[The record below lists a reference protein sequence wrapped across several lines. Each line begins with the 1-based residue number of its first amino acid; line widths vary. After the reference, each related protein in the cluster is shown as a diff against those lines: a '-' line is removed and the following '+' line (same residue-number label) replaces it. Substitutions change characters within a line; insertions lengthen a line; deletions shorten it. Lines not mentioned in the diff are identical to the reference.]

1 MAACATGSHLRPVAT
16 PNTAVTSVV
25 DDFNG
30 TTVPDPYRWME
41 SLDAPAVKDWV
52 ARQTGVTL
60 PYLAALPH
68 RAPLQKRLAELYRYE
83 RFGVPVEA
91 GGRLFFL
98 RNDGRQS
105 QAALHVA
112 DQPGD
117 LGRRL
122 IEPDS
127 LSGDATVSLAR
138 FVPSPDGKHV
148 AYALSVSGSD
158 WTTWHVREVNSGQD
172 LPDLLR
178 ETKFTRVSWARDSSG
193 FFYSRYPQADDQ
205 RQPVI
210 HFHRLGAAQLD
221 DKAVY
226 AVTDHATRVPEGQV
240 TTDGRLLVVSLEEGT
255 SSSGVD
261 VVSLD
266 GSGRVQRLFDDYRG
280 YYDYIGSRQ
289 GQGTE
294 LLFRTSRGAARWQVI
309 AVDPARPAGERERV
323 VVPESAD
330 AIESAA
336 LVGGTVFVTR
346 LHDAHA
352 VVTRYDAATGRLLG
366 DLALPGLGSVSGFT
380 GDERSAATYFSYTD
394 FLSPARILRFDV
406 RSGALQAVHAPDLGA
421 DLSAYVTE
429 QVFARSRDGTRV
441 PIFLVHRRDM
451 RRDGR
456 NPVML
461 YGYGGFDIS
470 LTPSFSAG
478 VLAWLELGGVYAVAT
493 LRGGGEYGR
502 EWYQAGTRTRKQNV
516 FDDFI
521 GAAEHLVQSGVT
533 APSRLVIRGGSNGG
547 LLIGA
552 VLAQR
557 PELFGA
563 ALPDV
568 GVMDMLRYHLA
579 SANAR
584 LWADDYGLSDNAAD
598 FKAQIA
604 YSPYHNI
611 GRHHCYPPT
620 LVTTADQDDRVVPW
634 HSFKFTAALQ
644 AAQRC
649 PSPTLIRVETRAG
662 HGAGKPVWM
671 QVEEIADQWAFAAS
685 ALGMPLPALA
695 GGVQSR

>member
-1 MAACATGSHLRPVAT
+1 MLAVLTALSACATGSRMP
-16 PNTAVTSVV
+16 AVTPPSTVVQSVV
-25 DDFNG
+25 EDFHG
-30 TTVPDPYRWME
+30 TPVSDPYRWLE
-41 SLDAPAVKDWV
+41 ALDAPAVKDWV
-52 ARQTGVTL
+52 KAQNAVTL

-68 RAPLQKRLAELYRYE
+68 RAGLQKRLTELYRYE
-83 RFGVPVEA
+83 RLGVPVEA
-91 GGRLFFL
+91 GGKLFFL
-98 RNDGRQS
+98 RNDGKQS

-112 DQPGD
+112 DAPGE
-117 LGRRL
+117 LGKRL
-122 IEPDS
+122 IEPDT
-127 LSGDATVSLAR
+127 LSGDATVSLSR
-138 FVPSPDGKHV
+138 FVPSPDGRYL

-158 WTTWHVREVNSGQD
+158 WTTWQVRDVATGRD

-178 ETKFTRVSWARDSSG
+178 DTKFTRVSWARDGSG
-193 FFYSRYPQADDQ
+193 FYYARYPGADDQ

-210 HFHRLGAAQLD
+210 QFHRLGAEQARD
-221 DKAVY
+221 TEVY
-226 AVTDHATRVPEGQV
+226 RVRDHATRVPEGTV
-240 TTDGRLLVVSLEEGT
+240 TTDGRYLVVTLEEGT

-266 GSGRVQRLFDDYRG
+266 GGYRAEHLLDDYSG
-280 YYDYIGSRQ
+280 YYEYIGSRQ
-289 GQGTE
+289 GLGTE
-294 LLFRTSRGAARWQVI
+294 LLFRTTRGAPHGQVI
-309 AVDPARPAGERERV
+309 AVDLGRPSGKRERV
-323 VVPESAD
+323 IVPASSE

-336 LVGGTVFVTR
+336 LVGGVVFVTR

-352 VVTRYDAATGRLLG
+352 VVTRHDATTGMPLG
-366 DLALPGLGSVSGFT
+366 EVALPGLGSVAGFT
-380 GDERSAATYFSYTD
+380 GDDRSVATYFSYAD
-394 FLSPARILRFDV
+394 FLSPARIFRFDV
-406 RSGALQAVHAPDLGA
+406 KAGSLQPVHAPDLGV

-441 PIFLVHRRDM
+441 PVFLVHRRDM
-451 RRDGR
+451 VRNGR

-461 YGYGGFDIS
+461 YGYGGFDVS

-478 VLAWLELGGVYAVAT
+478 VLAWLEMGGVYAVAT

-502 EWYQAGTRTRKQNV
+502 EWYLAGTRERKQNV

-521 GAAEHLVQSGVT
+521 AAAEHLVSTRVT
-533 APSRLVIRGGSNGG
+533 RPSRLVIRGGSNGG

-568 GVMDMLRYHLA
+568 GVMDMLRYHWA

-598 FKAQIA
+598 FRAQYA
-604 YSPYHNI
+604 YSPVHNI
-611 GRHHCYPPT
+611 GRHPCYPPT
-620 LVTTADQDDRVVPW
+620 LVTTAEQDDRVVPW

-649 PSPTLIRVETRAG
+649 PAPTLIRVETRAG

-685 ALGMPLPALA
+685 ALGMT
-695 GGVQSR
+695 QSR